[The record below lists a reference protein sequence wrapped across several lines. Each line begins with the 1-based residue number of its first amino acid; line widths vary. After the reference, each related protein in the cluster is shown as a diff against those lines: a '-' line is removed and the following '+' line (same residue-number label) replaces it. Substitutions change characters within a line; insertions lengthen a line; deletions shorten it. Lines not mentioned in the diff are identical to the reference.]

1 METKADFKN
10 IVLKSALLLGGVG
23 IAYQVLLY
31 ATGLLYSG
39 STGMSVLTTVI
50 SIAISV
56 WFIAAAIQQYKNGN
70 EGFLTVGEAIKV
82 GAVVGLIAGVIL
94 AFYQVLYT
102 TVIDPDYYQRTID
115 LVEQKMSAMGLSEE
129 QLKTFTDEMA
139 KHKPSLLKTFLSPL
153 ISGGIGG
160 LVLGAI
166 IGAVKKKERPSF

>member
-10 IVLKSALLLGGVG
+10 IVLKNGLLLGGVS

-31 ATGLLYSG
+31 ATGLLYSD

-56 WFIAAAIQQYKNGN
+56 WFIAAAIQQYKNENG
-70 EGFLTVGEAIKV
+70 GFLTVGEAIKV
-82 GAVVGLIAGVIL
+82 GAVVGLIAGLIL

-129 QLKTFTDEMA
+129 QLKTFTDEMT
-139 KHKPSLLKTFLSPL
+139 KHHFARVS
-153 ISGGIGG
+153 
-160 LVLGAI
+160 VLWQ
-166 IGAVKKKERPSF
+166 SFFI

>member
-50 SIAISV
+50 
-56 WFIAAAIQQYKNGN
+56 
-70 EGFLTVGEAIKV
+70 TVGEAIKV

>member
-10 IVLKSALLLGGVG
+10 IVLKNGLLLGGVG

-82 GAVVGLIAGVIL
+82 GVVVGLIAGVIL

-139 KHKPSLLKTFLSPL
+139 KHKPSLLKTFLSPF

-166 IGAVKKKERPSF
+166 IGAVKKKTRPSL

>member
-10 IVLKSALLLGGVG
+10 IVLKNGLLLGGVG

-56 WFIAAAIQQYKNGN
+56 WFIAAAIQQYKNENG
-70 EGFLTVGEAIKV
+70 GFLTVGEAIKV

-102 TVIDPDYYQRTID
+102 TVIDPDYLPKNYRSCRTKN
-115 LVEQKMSAMGLSEE
+115 ECYGL
-129 QLKTFTDEMA
+129 
-139 KHKPSLLKTFLSPL
+139 
-153 ISGGIGG
+153 I
-160 LVLGAI
+160 
-166 IGAVKKKERPSF
+166 

>member
-10 IVLKSALLLGGVG
+10 IVLKNGLLLGGIG

-31 ATGLLYSG
+31 A
-39 STGMSVLTTVI
+39 
-50 SIAISV
+50 IAFSV
-56 WFIAAAIQQYKNGN
+56 WFIAAAIQQYKNENG
-70 EGFLTVGEAIKV
+70 GFITVGEAIKV

-139 KHKPSLLKTFLSPL
+139 KLKPSLLKTFLSPL

-160 LVLGAI
+160 LILGAI